1 MFGKK
6 NWETKILVEGEKS
19 AQLVS
24 RIEQLPDVNPDFD
37 VYPVEIKLPRRQSLK
52 EAIRKTIEYG
62 KHNIYTMFYKVT
74 GKEKQY
80 D

>member
-6 NWETKILVEGEKS
+6 YWETKILVEGEKS

-24 RIEQLPDVNPDFD
+24 RIEQLPDVNPDFN
-37 VYPVEIKLPRRQSLK
+37 VYPVEIKLPKRQTLK
-52 EAIRKTIEYG
+52 EAIRKAIEYS

-74 GKEKQY
+74 KKEEE
-80 D
+80 